1 VVSST
6 GGEDVLLVEVVEPH
20 IVVLTLNRP
29 HARNAVNGDLAR
41 AIAQATQRFEADPDI
56 WVCVLTGTGTGAFC
70 AGVDL
75 KEAAAGLAAGFETP
89 DGGLAGFVRTPRTK
103 VWIAAAQSHALG
115 GGLELV
121 LACDLTV
128 AAESA
133 TFGLPEV
140 RWGLIAGGGGVVRLP
155 RTVPKR
161 IAFQMIATGKPIS
174 ARDARRFGLVNEV
187 VPADQVRETAVALA
201 RQICANSPGA
211 VRESLAVARRAAGA
225 DESDLWSAVAAAT
238 ATLSASPDFTEGPRA
253 FSEKRPPRWA
263 G

>member
-1 VVSST
+1 MST
-6 GGEDVLLVEVVEPH
+6 TGEEDVLLVEVVAPH
-20 IVVLTLNRP
+20 IAVLTLNRP
-29 HARNAVNGDLAR
+29 GARNAVNGDLAR
-41 AIAQATQRFEADPDI
+41 AFAAATQRLEADPDI
-56 WVCVLTGTGTGAFC
+56 WACVLTGAGSGAFC

-89 DGGLAGFVRTPRTK
+89 DGGLAGFVRAPRSK

-121 LACDLTV
+121 LACDLAV

-161 IAFQMIATGKPIS
+161 IAFQMIATGQPIS
-174 ARDARRFGLVNEV
+174 ARDAHLFGLVNQV
-187 VPADQVRETAVALA
+187 VPAEHVREAAIAMA

-211 VRESLAVARRAAGA
+211 VRESLAVARHAAGE
-225 DESDLWSAVAAAT
+225 DESDLWVEVAAAT
-238 ATLSASPDFTEGPRA
+238 RRLSASPDFTEGPRA